1 MKFKKGKVW
10 VHVGEDDAPLLVNG
24 SAEFRYKLDDHRTYN
39 TSPSFLEALEAPE
52 HAPEPEKPVTAQ
64 LEKNPDTPRVAAGR
78 GRIMAW
84 TDGACSG
91 NPGPGGFGVVL
102 IWGRHRKEWAV
113 YLGEECTNNIAELSA
128 IKHALEQITD
138 RSIPV
143 DIHTDSNYSLGVL
156 AKGWKARANTEL
168 VEETRAL
175 MAHFAE
181 LRFIKVAGHAGV
193 PENERV
199 DELARMAISLRFSG
213 EIKK

>member
-10 VHVGEDDAPLLVNG
+10 VHVGEDDAPMLVNG

-39 TSPSFLEALEAPE
+39 TSQSFLESLDAPE
-52 HAPEPEKPVTAQ
+52 HAPEPERPVEAQ
-64 LEKNPDTPRVAAGR
+64 VEKTPDTPKAVSGR
-78 GRIMAW
+78 GRILAW

-102 IWGRHRKEWAV
+102 IWGKHRKEWAG

-128 IKHALEQITD
+128 IKHALEQITN
-138 RSIPV
+138 RALPV

-156 AKGWKARANTEL
+156 AKGWKAKANTEL
-168 VEETRAL
+168 VEEIRTLLAQ
-175 MAHFAE
+175 FAQVN
-181 LRFIKVAGHAGV
+181 FIKVAGHAGV

-199 DELARMAISLRFSG
+199 DELARLAVSRRFSG
-213 EIKK
+213 EVKE